1 MMLHHRSLRS
11 RPLALESLESRTL
24 LAGDVSA
31 DVVGG
36 HLRLRGDEECNGVLI
51 VQLGDE
57 RYAVVGFEHD
67 GAATTIN
74 GRDEPLIVRGVKR
87 NFDIDLREGDD
98 LLGIGNDVELLAEL
112 ADQLGFGD
120 ALLADADVPPTDD
133 GRLKIEGS
141 LLVRTGDGEDGVLVN
156 AKVRRTAVI
165 RTGMKSDGVA
175 LVDSRFKSSVILRT
189 ETGQDGVLI
198 ENTTIDDHLNVN
210 TGDNGDT
217 LLVASANI
225 GHAVLNTGSGKDAVG
240 VSETELDRHLMLL
253 TGQDDDD
260 VVLNLVAARRIHLD
274 TGSGNDDVAI
284 GGLVLDDDLMI
295 FTGSGRDRVEINDSD
310 VDNLLG
316 VFLGSDN
323 DELSIGGSSARRA
336 LLRGGSGRDSL
347 DVDDF
352 DFADRVDERQFE
364 DVNEG
369 IL

>member
-1 MMLHHRSLRS
+1 MTLHHRSLRS
-11 RPLALESLESRTL
+11 RRLALETLESRTL

-36 HLRLRGDEECNGVLI
+36 HLRLRGDDECNGVLI

-67 GAATTIN
+67 GAPTTIN

-87 NFDIDLREGDD
+87 NFDIDLRGGDD
-98 LLGIGNDVELLAEL
+98 LLGIGNDVELLAGL
-112 ADQLGFGD
+112 ADELGFGD
-120 ALLADADVPPTDD
+120 ALIADADVPPAAA
-133 GRLKIEGS
+133 GRLKIEGA
-141 LLVRTGDGEDGVLVN
+141 LLVRTGDGADGVLVN
-156 AKVRRTAVI
+156 AKVRRSAVI

-175 LVDSRFKSSVILRT
+175 LVNSRFQDNVILRT

-210 TGDNGDT
+210 TGDNGDA
-217 LLVASANI
+217 LLISSSSV
-225 GHAVLNTGSGKDAVG
+225 GHAVLNTGSGKDVVG
-240 VSETELDRHLMLL
+240 VSETEFDRHLVLL

-260 VVLNLVAARRIHLD
+260 VVLNVVAARRIHLD

-284 GGLVLDDDLMI
+284 ANLDLGGNLMI

-323 DELSIGGSSARRA
+323 DELSIGGSSAKRA
-336 LLRGGSGRDSL
+336 LLRGGSGRDVL
-347 DVDDF
+347 
-352 DFADRVDERQFE
+352 DRVDKRQFE